1 MSLPR
6 FRVPAGATDT
16 HMHFYDAA
24 VPAAPGAHDPGSA
37 TVAQYRALQQRLGLE
52 RVIVVQPNAYRA
64 DNRVTLEAVA
74 ELLAAGAGARAV
86 CVAGEHTTEAELER
100 LTRAGA
106 VAQRFFQLEG
116 GAVRLERMAEIMARV
131 HPFGWHAN
139 IQLDGGELPRWE
151 DALRALPGRFVI
163 DHIARFP
170 GALAADHAAVRALL
184 RLLDTGRCW
193 LKLSAPYI
201 VSRAD
206 EPRYR
211 DLAPLVRSLVVH
223 APERMLWASNW
234 PHPSE
239 PRDAMPDDAA
249 LLDLLADWA
258 PDEASRRRILV
269 DNPAALYGF

>member
-1 MSLPR
+1 MSTVR
-6 FRVPAGATDT
+6 FSVPAGATDA

-37 TVAQYRALQQRLGLE
+37 TVAQYRVLQERLGLE
-52 RVIVVQPNAYRA
+52 RVIVVQPNAYRD
-64 DNRVTLEAVA
+64 DNTVTLTAVA
-74 ELLAAGAGARAV
+74 ELGPGARAV
-86 CVAGEHTTEAELER
+86 CVVGEDVAEGELDR

-106 VAQRFFQLEG
+106 IAQRFFQLEG
-116 GAVRLERMAEIMARV
+116 GAVRFERMAPIMARV

-139 IQLDGGELPRWE
+139 LQLDGAELPRWE
-151 DALRALPGRFVI
+151 SAFRKLPGRFVI

-170 GALAADHAAVRALL
+170 GALAADHDAVKSLL

-193 LKLSAPYI
+193 VKLSAPYI
-201 VSRAD
+201 LSRVDA
-206 EPRYR
+206 PHYR
-211 DLAPLVRSLVVH
+211 DLAPLGRTLVQH

-239 PRDAMPDDAA
+239 PRDAMPDDVG

-258 PDEASRRRILV
+258 PEETTRHRILV
-269 DNPAALYGF
+269 DNPAELYGF